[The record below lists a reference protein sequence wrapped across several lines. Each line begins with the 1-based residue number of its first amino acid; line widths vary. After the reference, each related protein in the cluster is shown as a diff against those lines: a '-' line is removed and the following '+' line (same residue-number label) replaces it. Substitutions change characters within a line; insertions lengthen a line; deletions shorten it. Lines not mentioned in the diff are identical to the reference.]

1 MLLGEILRK
10 NARPEVFG
18 DKTAL
23 IFGERSWTY
32 AALNA
37 FTNRIA
43 NGLLGLGVAKGDRVA
58 VLGRN
63 SDVYVAV
70 YFALAKLGAIMVPV
84 NFWYRAEE
92 IRYTL
97 EQSGSRWLITDSRFA
112 EVANAARARL
122 AQTVTVVWY
131 EPRDSRRMRD
141 ETTETPSST
150 ENAELH
156 RDPSQSN
163 TRTSIGSID
172 VPGSSGSPGSWCLGG
187 ESSPSLLES
196 LVETS
201 TDAEPDVVVSLEDS
215 HIILYTSGTT
225 GFPKGAT
232 FSHRAHYLH
241 AVALALQT
249 GQTSDDV
256 GIVIYP
262 LFHTGGPD
270 CLVLP
275 HFLVGGSIVVQD
287 GADPV
292 AILTA
297 AERHHLTNIFCVP
310 TVWRW
315 ILTELER
322 HSYDVSSVRRCLGS
336 SDTLPP
342 DLLSG
347 ILDRFD
353 AEVRVTYG
361 LTEAGCILT
370 YSRLTRGD
378 RSKINTVGRPHPLVE
393 VRVVDADGRDVA
405 IGEVGEI
412 VARGPTLM
420 AGYWNL
426 PERTAETLVGGWLH
440 SGDLG
445 RFDEDGYVVIAGRLK
460 DMIVSGG
467 EKIYPIEVERLLKQ
481 HPKIRDAA
489 LVGVPD
495 PEWGQAVLAVVVPE
509 PDASLTENE
518 VVDYVRGRL
527 AGYKRPRYVEFV
539 DALPVTTAT
548 GKVQKAVLRERFG
561 EKYGRSPKV
570 SPVSD
575 RSRPTSA
582 PDARA
587 RAARRILTRR
597 DEIGSIEESTTELID
612 TPRQL

>member
-10 NARPEVFG
+10 NARPDVFG
-18 DKTAL
+18 GKTAL
-23 IFGERSWTY
+23 IFGDRSWTY
-32 AALNA
+32 SALNA
-37 FTNRIA
+37 EANRIT
-43 NGLLGLGVAKGDRVA
+43 NGLLALGVTKGDRVA

-63 SDVYVAV
+63 SDVYIAI

-97 EQSGSRWLITDSRFA
+97 EQSGSRWLIADSRFN
-112 EVANAARARL
+112 EVASAARARL
-122 AQTVTVVWY
+122 PNPVTTIWY
-131 EPRDSRRMRD
+131 EPTADRIDPMERGNPEARSPRLAS
-141 ETTETPSST
+141 P
-150 ENAELH
+150 LH
-156 RDPSQSN
+156 FQWR
-163 TRTSIGSID
+163 GA
-172 VPGSSGSPGSWCLGG
+172 GG
-187 ESSPSLLES
+187 EAATAPLQTPASDPEGQHTDPPGFTLDSLIAS
-196 LVETS
+196 APT
-201 TDAEPDVVVSLEDS
+201 TEPDVAVSPEDP

-275 HFLVGGSIVVQD
+275 HFLVGATIVVQD

-297 AERHHLTNIFCVP
+297 AERHRLTNIFCVP

-315 ILTELER
+315 ILAELAQ
-322 HSYDVSSVRRCLGS
+322 HPYDVSSVRRCLGS

-347 ILDRFD
+347 ILDRFA

-370 YSRLTRGD
+370 YSRLTRDD
-378 RSKINTVGRPHPLVE
+378 RAKIHTVGRPHPLVE
-393 VRVVDADGRDVA
+393 VRVVDPGGQDVA

-412 VARGPTLM
+412 VARGPMLM
-420 AGYWNL
+420 DGYWNL
-426 PERTAETLVGGWLH
+426 PERTAETLAGDWLH

-445 RFDEDGYVVIAGRLK
+445 SFDEDGYLIIAGRLK

-467 EKIYPIEVERLLKQ
+467 EKIYPVEVERLLKE

-495 PEWGQAVLAVVVPE
+495 PEWGQAVLAVIAPE
-509 PDASLTENE
+509 PGADLTENE
-518 VVDYVRGRL
+518 VIDYVGTHL
-527 AGYKRPRYVEFV
+527 AGYKRPRYVELV
-539 DALPVTTAT
+539 DALPTTTAT
-548 GKVQKAVLRERFG
+548 
-561 EKYGRSPKV
+561 
-570 SPVSD
+570 
-575 RSRPTSA
+575 
-582 PDARA
+582 
-587 RAARRILTRR
+587 
-597 DEIGSIEESTTELID
+597 
-612 TPRQL
+612 

>member
-1 MLLGEILRK
+1 MLLGDILRK

-18 DKTAL
+18 NKTAL

-32 AALNA
+32 ARLNS
-37 FTNRIA
+37 FMNRIA
-43 NGLLGLGVAKGDRVA
+43 NGLGALGVARGDRVA

-63 SDVYVAV
+63 SDVYVAI

-92 IRYTL
+92 VRYTL
-97 EQSGSRWLITDSRFA
+97 DQSDSRWLLAERRFA
-112 EVANAARARL
+112 EVASAALASLARPIT
-122 AQTVTVVWY
+122 AIWY
-131 EPRDSRRMRD
+131 EPGEPRSR
-141 ETTETPSST
+141 S
-150 ENAELH
+150 
-156 RDPSQSN
+156 
-163 TRTSIGSID
+163 
-172 VPGSSGSPGSWCLGG
+172 LGG
-187 ESSPSLLES
+187 ESSPVVLES
-196 LVETS
+196 LIEAAS
-201 TDAEPDVVVSLEDS
+201 DAEPAVALSPDDW

-241 AVALALQT
+241 AVSLALQT
-249 GQTSDDV
+249 GQISDDV

-275 HFLVGGSIVVQD
+275 HFLVGGTVVVQD
-287 GADPV
+287 GADPA
-292 AILTA
+292 AILSA
-297 AERHHLTNIFCVP
+297 AERHRLTSIFCVP

-315 ILTELER
+315 ILSELAA
-322 HSYDVSSVRRCLGS
+322 HPYDVSSVRRCLGS

-370 YSRLTRGD
+370 YSRLTRAD
-378 RSKINTVGRPHPLVE
+378 RAKIHTVGRPHPLVE
-393 VRVVDADGRDVA
+393 VRIVDADGRDVP

-420 AGYWNL
+420 DGYWGM
-426 PERTAETLVGGWLH
+426 PERTAEALVDGWLH

-467 EKIYPIEVERLLKQ
+467 EKIYPVEVERLLKQ

-495 PEWGQAVLAVVVPE
+495 AEWGQAVLAVIVPA
-509 PDASLTENE
+509 PDAGLTEDE
-518 VVDYVRGRL
+518 VVAHVRSHL
-527 AGYKRPRYVEFV
+527 AGYKRPRHVAFV

-548 GKVQKAVLRERFG
+548 GKVQKAVLRERFAPI
-561 EKYGRSPKV
+561 YGR
-570 SPVSD
+570 
-575 RSRPTSA
+575 
-582 PDARA
+582 
-587 RAARRILTRR
+587 
-597 DEIGSIEESTTELID
+597 
-612 TPRQL
+612 